1 MFHTSLEK
9 VCSHM
14 FPLIFQPMPTLE
26 TTTFKLRRALGEGL
40 PLYIKY
46 VQVDSLK
53 QLNR

>member
-1 MFHTSLEK
+1 
-9 VCSHM
+9 
-14 FPLIFQPMPTLE
+14 MPTLE